1 MVVSEIERKCPSTHT
16 LFQATNAFCAGEGHC
31 TDILYLQ
38 GMSCEGWGGWERA
51 MTAPKSICWYV
62 LLVLLEYLI
71 WPAVIVEVYP
81 EIHLLPLSVIKA
93 EACFFV

>member
-1 MVVSEIERKCPSTHT
+1 MPPVLLWGS
-16 LFQATNAFCAGEGHC
+16 

-38 GMSCEGWGGWERA
+38 GMSREGWERA
-51 MTAPKSICWYV
+51 MTAPKNICWYV

-81 EIHLLPLSVIKA
+81 EIHLLPLSVIKV
-93 EACFFV
+93 EARFFLFGC

>member
-1 MVVSEIERKCPSTHT
+1 MPPVLLWGS
-16 LFQATNAFCAGEGHC
+16 

-38 GMSCEGWGGWERA
+38 GMSCEGWERA
-51 MTAPKSICWYV
+51 MTAPKNIYWYV

-81 EIHLLPLSVIKA
+81 EIHLLPLSVIKVEARFFCLAA
-93 EACFFV
+93 E